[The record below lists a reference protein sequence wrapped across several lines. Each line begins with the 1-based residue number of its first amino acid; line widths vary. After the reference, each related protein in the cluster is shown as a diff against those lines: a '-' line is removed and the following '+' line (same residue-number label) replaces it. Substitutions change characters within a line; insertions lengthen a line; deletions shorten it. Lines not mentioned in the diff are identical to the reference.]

1 MARKRL
7 MKLNAIMTA
16 TDIRTSIN
24 NGLAGFTPEM
34 LLVVD
39 DFVKSL
45 RRRMVEPAEDS
56 PVFPDMDKEF
66 YSPEEAY
73 GLVMKDIN
81 AEERAYWAQ
90 SIERDMAD
98 IASGKPRKYVSGD
111 EFWSRFEEAVEK
123 HYEDVQA

>member
-1 MARKRL
+1 
-7 MKLNAIMTA
+7 MTA

-90 SIERDMAD
+90 SVERDMVD

>member
-1 MARKRL
+1 

-16 TDIRTSIN
+16 MDIRTSIN

-90 SIERDMAD
+90 SVERDMAD

>member
-1 MARKRL
+1 ME
-7 MKLNAIMTA
+7 TA
-16 TDIRTSIN
+16 TKTSRTFRPIDHYWNLVKDIDRSQKLE
-24 NGLAGFTPEM
+24 LATM
-34 LLVVD
+34 LID
-39 DFVKSL
+39 SVKPIATTIHDTIGD
-45 RRRMVEPAEDS
+45 E
-56 PVFPDMDKEF
+56 VFPDMDKEF

-90 SIERDMAD
+90 SVERDLAD